1 MDVFALVSTL
11 WSVVATIVP
20 FIVVLGVVVFVHEY
34 GHYIVARWC
43 GIHSQVF
50 SIGFGKEIFGWTD
63 KRGTRWRVAP
73 LPLGGYVKFLGDG
86 DAASAR
92 ADAKQLE
99 TLDESD
105 RARSFPGAALWK
117 RALTV
122 AAGPVFNF
130 ILSIVIY
137 AGLAT
142 AIGVGSDEPVVGT
155 LSPSAEDRLPFREG
169 DRILEVEGASIAVFA
184 DVMRAFEAAS
194 DAQPGRA
201 EYAVVIERDGA
212 RQTVTAG
219 PLVAPE
225 VGGVASGGPADQ
237 AGLVPGDILQSA
249 NGVDLASFRDLQ
261 RIVEA
266 SEGAAVDLAV
276 RTPGEEARQVT
287 LEPMVSAAR
296 SRDGG
301 TEVRPLIG
309 VTAMPMIQPRAE
321 TPGPLRAVGVGVE
334 RTFGVIDSSL
344 TYIGAIIGG
353 RADSSSLG
361 GPIRIASLSGD
372 AAGAGIVAFL
382 GMIALISASI
392 GMLNL
397 FPVPVLD
404 GGHLLFYALE
414 AIRGKPLGE
423 KLQEYA
429 TGLGLALVL
438 LLMVFVTWNDITS
451 F

>member
-1 MDVFALVSTL
+1 MTDNPGFLLTIFAFLI
-11 WSVVATIVP
+11 TIG
-20 FIVVLGVVVFVHEY
+20 VLVFVHEM
-34 GHYIVARWC
+34 GHYLVGRWC
-43 GIHSQVF
+43 GVKAETF
-50 SIGFGKEIFGWTD
+50 AIGFGKELTGWTD
-63 KRGTRWRVAP
+63 KRGTRWRIAP

-92 ADAKQLE
+92 ADTKQLE
-99 TLDESD
+99 ELAEAD

-137 AGLAT
+137 AGLAI
-142 AIGVGSDEPVVGT
+142 AIGVGSDEPVVGE
-155 LSPSAEDRLPFREG
+155 LSQAAEDRLPFQRG
-169 DRILEVEGASIAVFA
+169 DRILEVEGQPIAVFG
-184 DVMRAFEAAS
+184 DVLGAYTDAS
-194 DAQPGRA
+194 DAEPGRTA
-201 EYAVVIERDGA
+201 YAVTLERDG
-212 RQTVTAG
+212 RTLQVMTG

-225 VGGVASGGPADQ
+225 VGGVAPGGPADK
-237 AGLVPGDILQSA
+237 AGLLPGDILVAA
-249 NGVDLASFRDLQ
+249 NDTPLSSFRDLQ

-266 SEGAAVDLAV
+266 SEGAAVQLSV
-276 RTPGEEARQVT
+276 RTPGEEPRQVL
-287 LEPMVSAAR
+287 LEPTVSPARAA
-296 SRDGG
+296 DGG
-301 TEVRPLIG
+301 TELRPLIG
-309 VTAMPMIQPRAE
+309 VTAMPMLQPNAE
-321 TPGPLRAVGVGVE
+321 TPGPIRAVGVGVE

-344 TYIGAIIGG
+344 TYIGGIIGG

-372 AAGAGIVAFL
+372 AAEAGIVAFL

-392 GMLNL
+392 GMINL

-404 GGHLLFYALE
+404 GGHLLFFALE
-414 AIRGKPLGE
+414 GIRGKPLGE

-429 TGLGLALVL
+429 TGLGVALVL
-438 LLMVFVTWNDITS
+438 LLMVFVTWNDISS

>member
-1 MDVFALVSTL
+1 MDVFALAGQL
-11 WSVVATIVP
+11 WSLIAIIVP

-50 SIGFGKEIFGWTD
+50 SIGFGKELFGWTD
-63 KRGTRWRVAP
+63 KRGTRWRIAP
-73 LPLGGYVKFLGDG
+73 IPLGGYVKFLGDG

-92 ADAKQLE
+92 ADDKQLA
-99 TLDESD
+99 TLDEAD

-117 RALTV
+117 RAATV
-122 AAGPVFNF
+122 AAGPAFNF
-130 ILSIVIY
+130 VLSIVIY
-137 AGLAT
+137 AGLAIG
-142 AIGVGSDEPVVGT
+142 IGVGSDEPVIGEVAT
-155 LSPSAEDRLPFREG
+155 SAEDRLPFQEG
-169 DRILEVEGASIAVFA
+169 DRILAVEGVEIAVFG
-184 DVMRAFEAAS
+184 DILRAYETAS
-194 DAQPGRA
+194 DARPGLA
-201 EYAVVIERDGA
+201 EYAVTVEREGA
-212 RQTVTAG
+212 TQTVVTG

-225 VGGVASGGPADQ
+225 VGGVAAGGPAEK
-237 AGLVPGDILQSA
+237 AGLLPGDVLVAA
-249 NGVDLASFRDLQ
+249 NGTDLASFRDLQ

-266 SEGAAVDLAV
+266 SEGASVALTVQ
-276 RTPGEEARQVT
+276 TPGEEAREVT

-296 SRDGG
+296 ARDGG

-309 VTAMPMIQPRAE
+309 VTAMPMIQPHAE

-404 GGHLLFYALE
+404 GGHLMFYALE

-423 KLQEYA
+423 RLQEYA
-429 TGLGLALVL
+429 TGVGLALVL
-438 LLMVFVTWNDITS
+438 
-451 F
+451 